1 MDLFAFPPLTALLDT
16 AYRVLMGVS
25 DLLTPLAGAASAALA
40 IAVITLLVRAALI
53 PTGISQARSE
63 QVRTRLAPRL
73 REIQRRFR
81 KNPERMQREM
91 MQLYRD
97 EKTSPLAGILPAL
110 IQAPIVG
117 LIYAVFLHPTVA
129 GHPNDLLTEEL
140 LGVPLGAR
148 LVGSLGELSV
158 EVAVVFGILIV
169 LMAVVAEVT
178 RRVFRPAIPPEP
190 DSSPLASGGVQRVLG
205 FLPYLTVV
213 FAALLSCSR
222 RSCRWPRPYTSPSPS
237 PGRSG
242 SAGSC
247 GGSTPSREPR
257 QVVGATAHVELD
269 APRNGCRARRVGQ
282 NLRRCDL
289 AARSLPR
296 TSHPGCRS
304 GGR

>member
-213 FAALLSCSR
+213 FAAFVPLAAAIYLAVTVTWTLGQ
-222 RSCRWPRPYTSPSPS
+222 RWI
-237 PGRSG
+237 
-242 SAGSC
+242 
-247 GGSTPSREPR
+247 
-257 QVVGATAHVELD
+257 
-269 APRNGCRARRVGQ
+269 
-282 NLRRCDL
+282 LRRIYPL
-289 AARSLPR
+289 A
-296 TSHPGCRS
+296 
-304 GGR
+304 

>member
-40 IAVITLLVRAALI
+40 IAVITLFVRAALI
-53 PTGISQARSE
+53 PTGIAQARSE

-213 FAALLSCSR
+213 FAAFVPLAAAIYLAVTVTWTLGQ
-222 RSCRWPRPYTSPSPS
+222 RWI
-237 PGRSG
+237 
-242 SAGSC
+242 
-247 GGSTPSREPR
+247 
-257 QVVGATAHVELD
+257 
-269 APRNGCRARRVGQ
+269 
-282 NLRRCDL
+282 LRRIYPL
-289 AARSLPR
+289 A
-296 TSHPGCRS
+296 
-304 GGR
+304 